1 MYIIVICI
9 KYFRSLFILPKDGN
23 KNRNF
28 GYSFINF
35 ISCYFIPF
43 FYDQFNNKNWS
54 CTNSKKICQITYSK
68 VQGRPNLISYY
79 ANKIIF
85 YNKTL
90 RELNDKTEYIIPM
103 EYKNYFLELYPN
115 QKVEDKDNYFITNI
129 PVQVKF

>member
-1 MYIIVICI
+1 MNWL
-9 KYFRSLFILPKDGN
+9 KKSKLLRKSFNTS
-23 KNRNF
+23 KNL
-28 GYSFINF
+28 Y
-35 ISCYFIPF
+35 C
-43 FYDQFNNKNWS
+43 WS
-54 CTNSKKICQITYSK
+54 KWCFSKKICQITYSK

-115 QKVEDKDNYFITNI
+115 QKVDDKDNYFITNI